1 MIFNELINIL
11 GGILQMKK
19 IVKITTCALAI
30 CLLVTGCGNNAELE
44 DNHTV
49 VKTDNGKITA
59 DDLYVEL
66 RDKYGISVLVDMIDH
81 QLFDEK
87 YETDETEEETIN
99 AQIEQMKSQYNN
111 DEEAFQ
117 AAITQYLGVEN
128 EDELRDL
135 LSLEYKRNLAIED
148 HVKESITDD
157 EIQKY
162 YDDEVIG
169 DISVRHILISPDV
182 TDDMSTEEQEEAENE
197 ARKQAEDLIKQLDEG
212 ADFEELAKEYS
223 DDTGSASDG
232 GYIDYFNKDDN
243 MDEAFLNASIDLE
256 KGKYTEE
263 PVQSSYGYHII
274 LKVDQKDKPELDEVR
289 DDITSTLAEEKLN
302 NDPALMYNALI
313 EIREEAGIEFND
325 DSLKADYD
333 ELMQQLIDSVS
344 SSAS

>member
-1 MIFNELINIL
+1 M
-11 GGILQMKK
+11 
-19 IVKITTCALAI
+19 
-30 CLLVTGCGNNAELE
+30 
-44 DNHTV
+44 
-49 VKTDNGKITA
+49 
-59 DDLYVEL
+59 
-66 RDKYGISVLVDMIDH
+66 
-81 QLFDEK
+81 
-87 YETDETEEETIN
+87 
-99 AQIEQMKSQYNN
+99 
-111 DEEAFQ
+111 
-117 AAITQYLGVEN
+117 
-128 EDELRDL
+128 
-135 LSLEYKRNLAIED
+135 AIEE
-148 HVKESITDD
+148 HVQDSITDD

-182 TDDMSTEEQEEAENE
+182 TDDMSTEEQQAAEEA
-197 ARKQAEDLIKQLDEG
+197 ARKEAEDLIKQLDEG

-274 LKVDQKDKPELDEVR
+274 LKVDQKDKPELDEVK
-289 DDITSTLAEEKLN
+289 DDIISTLAEEKLN
-302 NDPALMYNALI
+302 DDPALMYNALI